1 MQTHRQTDKQK
12 HSSQYSV
19 LYQGRSNKKEN
30 GKLYKERTKK
40 IKTKVNI
47 RSILPK
53 ISFKMASVD
62 QFKK

>member
-1 MQTHRQTDKQK
+1 MQTHRQTDKQR

-19 LYQGRSNKKEN
+19 LYQETAQKRTDFRSM
-30 GKLYKERTKK
+30 KK